1 MGNIKIIGDS
11 TCDLPPAWR
20 EKLDVGF
27 MGLPVNLG
35 DEPKKDMID
44 VFPEDLY
51 EYTKRTG
58 KLCSTSA
65 PNSLDYVEFWN
76 EIRKKEPDCDI
87 IHFHISSKMTSTD
100 AMCEQATQEF
110 ERVWS
115 VDSQSVSVGV
125 AILIMRA
132 CKMRDEGCTA
142 EEIFEEMNRIKHRIR
157 VGFVVETVEYLV
169 KGGRCT
175 KLQGLGANLLHI
187 RPAIDLVDGELVGGK
202 RYRGSRQR
210 ASLSL
215 AQDLLSGDDVDPE
228 VIFIANTSGDEEAN
242 KWMTDEV
249 KRLQPDVKE
258 VIVSVPCCS
267 VSVHCG
273 PGTIGIAYLR
283 KES

>member
-1 MGNIKIIGDS
+1 MGKIRIIGDS

-35 DEPKKDMID
+35 HEPKRDMID

-58 KLCSTSA
+58 KLCTTSA
-65 PNSLDYVEFWN
+65 PNPMDYEEFWN
-76 EIRKKEPDCDI
+76 GVRKEDPDCDI
-87 IHFHISSKMTSTD
+87 IHFHISSKMTSTV
-100 AMCEQATQEF
+100 ANCEQAARGF

-115 VDSQSVSVGV
+115 VDSQSVSIGV

-132 CKMRDEGCTA
+132 CQMRDAGHTA
-142 EEIFEEMNRIKHRIR
+142 QEIVDEMNRLRDRVR

-175 KLQGLGANLLHI
+175 RLQGLGADLLHI
-187 RPAIDLVDGELVGGK
+187 RPAIDLVDGALVGGK

-210 ASLSL
+210 ASRAL
-215 AQDLLSGDDVDPE
+215 ARDLLSGDDVDPE

-242 KWMTDEV
+242 EWMTEEV
-249 KRLQPDVKE
+249 RKLRPDVKE
-258 VIVSVPCCS
+258 IIVSIPCCS

-283 KES
+283 KE